1 MPELI
6 IFLLYEQIKQS
17 LIKQNLPE
25 QLYQEKLAKLAAELG
40 I

>member
-1 MPELI
+1 MPELN

-17 LIKQNLPE
+17 LIEQNLPD
-25 QLYQEKLAKLAAELG
+25 QLYQEKLSNLAEELG